1 MTLFNTSSF
10 PTSGTVYVDNELIAF
25 TGRTADRLTGLTRA
39 ATFTN
44 FAAGSNRTYSAGP
57 AASHAEKAGVILIS
71 CTISPAIS
79 HWGSAILTDGMFDE
93 DRGYL
98 FNYASTNINVS
109 TTKTTAFMIR
119 LAPSVSNAIV
129 GDLGDRELLNRAQL
143 LLQQIAITS
152 DALSGGAIGG
162 LVVEGVLNPQNYP
175 ADPST
180 VQWTSLSGVSQG
192 GQPSFAQIAPGGNVS
207 WAGGGTQTTA
217 TASTATGSTQV
228 RTNFLYFKQSSW
240 DASQAKVGTEVQDY
254 TKFPAG
260 TRVSNVVGP
269 ANYVGTSAGNE
280 YQVFFTQNSIA
291 TIAGD
296 TNVTFLF
303 GQPPYALPG
312 EQVFS
317 FIANAGD
324 QTSLDLGSL
333 KELTS
338 TSIGGRGTYPNGPDV
353 LAINVYK
360 VSGTATAANIILRWS
375 EAQA

>member
-1 MTLFNTSSF
+1 MTLYDTEFF
-10 PTSGTVYVDNELIAF
+10 PNSGVLYVDNEIISF
-25 TGRTADRLTGLTRA
+25 TGKTRDRLTGLSRG

-44 FAAGSNRTYSAGP
+44 FAAGANRTYSAGS
-57 AASHAEKAGVILIS
+57 AASHAINAGVILIS

-98 FNYASTNINVS
+98 FNYAATNVAVS

-119 LAPSVSNAIV
+119 LAPSVSNAIT

-143 LLQQIAITS
+143 LLQSIAITS
-152 DALSGGAIGG
+152 DALVGGAIGG

-175 ADPST
+175 TDPST
-180 VQWTSLSGVSQG
+180 VQWTALNGVSQG
-192 GQPSFAQIAPGGNVS
+192 GQPSFAQIAPGGNVN
-207 WAGGGTQTTA
+207 WASGASQTTA
-217 TASTATGSTQV
+217 TASTATGDTRV
-228 RTNFLYFKQSSW
+228 RTNFLVFKQSSW

-254 TKFPAG
+254 TRFPAG
-260 TRVSNVVGP
+260 TRVTRVDGP
-269 ANYVGTSAGNE
+269 ANYVGGSAGNE
-280 YQVFFTQNSIA
+280 YVVYFSQNSLG

-296 TNVTFLF
+296 TNITFLF
-303 GQPPYALPG
+303 GQPPFALPG

-317 FIANAGD
+317 FISNAGD
-324 QTSLDLGSL
+324 ATNLELTSL

-338 TSIGGRGTYPNGPDV
+338 SSIGGRGTYPNGPDV

-360 VSGTATAANIILRWS
+360 VAGTATNANIIIRWS